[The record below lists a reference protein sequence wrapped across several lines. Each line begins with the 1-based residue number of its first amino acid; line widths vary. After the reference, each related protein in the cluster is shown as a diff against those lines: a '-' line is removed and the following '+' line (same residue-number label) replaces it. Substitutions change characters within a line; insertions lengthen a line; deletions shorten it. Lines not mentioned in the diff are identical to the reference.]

1 MNNKNNTFAF
11 LICRKLK
18 NILPMTKTT
27 LSTNKKSNNKQKGP
41 KESSLRAILEF
52 ASSYRFQ
59 KVNLLN
65 IEYSLN

>member
-1 MNNKNNTFAF
+1 MT
-11 LICRKLK
+11 
-18 NILPMTKTT
+18 NIT

-59 KVNLLN
+59 KVNFLN
-65 IEYSLN
+65 VEYSLN

>member
-1 MNNKNNTFAF
+1 MRFIF
-11 LICRKLK
+11 RKLK

-59 KVNLLN
+59 KVNFLN
-65 IEYSLN
+65 VEYSLN

>member
-1 MNNKNNTFAF
+1 
-11 LICRKLK
+11 
-18 NILPMTKTT
+18 MTKTT